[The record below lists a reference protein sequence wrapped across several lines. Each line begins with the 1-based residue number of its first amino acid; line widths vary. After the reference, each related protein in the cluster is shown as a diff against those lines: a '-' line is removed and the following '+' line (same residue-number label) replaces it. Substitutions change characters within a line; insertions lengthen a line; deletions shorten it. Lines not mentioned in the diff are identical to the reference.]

1 MAVDGLASQL
11 GPLHKARAIY
21 TVLLQEKTGDG
32 GGREALSSS
41 SSSSTSSITRGN
53 AVITTSGNRQGV
65 HSGSGSNGSNSS
77 MPSTSSAAPPSPS
90 SPTFGVMY
98 RELRNPVIEVFFRL
112 AHGRAKT
119 PGSAL
124 ALVPVLLSNALGYFA
139 HETVFLRTS
148 ILQSNTDEVNC
159 AQSNGPV
166 KSDRDHRSLTG
177 LGALTGPELR
187 EKWTEFVDKLE
198 LFLMQHSSDFDQ
210 GRGSIH
216 TTYMAYHH
224 LVIIYLLFYAIS
236 LISNAYSCQLTN
248 LTND

>member
-1 MAVDGLASQL
+1 MALDGLASQL

-21 TVLLQEKTGDG
+21 TELLQERTGDN
-32 GGREALSSS
+32 GGREAPSSS
-41 SSSSTSSITRGN
+41 ATSR
-53 AVITTSGNRQGV
+53 VITTSGNRQGV
-65 HSGSGSNGSNSS
+65 NSDSSSSSSNNSS
-77 MPSTSSAAPPSPS
+77 STSSSPSPS
-90 SPTFGVMY
+90 SPSFGVMY

-112 AHGRAKT
+112 AHGRAKA

-124 ALVPVLLSNALGYFA
+124 ALVPVLLANALGYFA

-148 ILQSNTDEVNC
+148 ISQSNSDEVNG

-166 KSDRDHRSLTG
+166 KSDRAPGSLTG

-210 GRGSIH
+210 GR
-216 TTYMAYHH
+216 
-224 LVIIYLLFYAIS
+224 V
-236 LISNAYSCQLTN
+236 
-248 LTND
+248 